1 MIKALKI
8 NNQETNYLIDDNG
21 EIYNQKTKK
30 QLKKSIKS
38 QYYSVK
44 LTISGKK
51 KDYLIHR
58 LVAETFLI
66 NPKHLPQVHHK
77 DNNSL
82 NNKVSNLEWVSVA
95 ENMSH
100 KKDIKKERQK
110 QYPITEDIKNSPD
123 WAQFEGTS
131 YYFCKDGRGANLK
144 TGKYLNPTCHT
155 NGYLRFGLFI
165 NGERKWFS
173 AHKLIYQVFHPDQI
187 IPDDMQINHID
198 GNKYNNALANL
209 ECISRQDNMLHSY
222 YVLKQNTIQVKQY
235 DIKNNFIKSYLSLS
249 QAAEETGFLVSGISM
264 AINGKM
270 KTYKGFIW
278 KKE

>member
-1 MIKALKI
+1 
-8 NNQETNYLIDDNG
+8 
-21 EIYNQKTKK
+21 
-30 QLKKSIKS
+30 
-38 QYYSVK
+38 VK

-123 WAQFEGTS
+123 WA
-131 YYFCKDGRGANLK
+131 
-144 TGKYLNPTCHT
+144 
-155 NGYLRFGLFI
+155 
-165 NGERKWFS
+165 
-173 AHKLIYQVFHPDQI
+173 
-187 IPDDMQINHID
+187 
-198 GNKYNNALANL
+198 
-209 ECISRQDNMLHSY
+209 
-222 YVLKQNTIQVKQY
+222 
-235 DIKNNFIKSYLSLS
+235 
-249 QAAEETGFLVSGISM
+249 
-264 AINGKM
+264 
-270 KTYKGFIW
+270 
-278 KKE
+278 